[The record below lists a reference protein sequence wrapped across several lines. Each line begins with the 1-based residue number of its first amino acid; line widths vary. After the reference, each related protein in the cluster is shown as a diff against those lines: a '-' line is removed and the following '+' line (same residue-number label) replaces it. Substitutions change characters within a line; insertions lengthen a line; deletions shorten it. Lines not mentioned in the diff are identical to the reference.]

1 MLDMSQEN
9 VLEMPSSPA
18 SLSDSEKLKIRDI
31 QLKIANITASKL
43 KLKSDFEALEKMEAK
58 SAEEY
63 NQFIEQFSA
72 HKDKYGLD
80 YETLSWV
87 ALDKKG

>member
-1 MLDMSQEN
+1 MSQEN
-9 VLEMPSSPA
+9 VVEMPSSPA

-63 NQFIEQFSA
+63 NKFIEQFSA

>member
-1 MLDMSQEN
+1 MSQEN